1 MTFREPFLIDLTGRL
16 ECHVCIHERTA
27 TDPARCEGV
36 DIRGQH
42 TVVVE
47 PPFARLAG
55 HRGELHNPFHIVR
68 VSPERVLLPR
78 VIEVFTDVT
87 LVGRLALT
95 FVGRAGKDLVADP
108 PLPPL
113 EHAHLFQVRR
123 RATLVA
129 ILKEVG
135 QRKRHYRSSEARA
148 DNERRVPLL

>member
-1 MTFREPFLIDLTGRL
+1 MR
-16 ECHVCIHERTA
+16 
-27 TDPARCEGV
+27 
-36 DIRGQH
+36 
-42 TVVVE
+42 
-47 PPFARLAG
+47 
-55 HRGELHNPFHIVR
+55 
-68 VSPERVLLPR
+68 PERVLLPR

-148 DNERRVPLL
+148 DNERRVPLLWWIHVVSLLTAPANETSNGRSPEG